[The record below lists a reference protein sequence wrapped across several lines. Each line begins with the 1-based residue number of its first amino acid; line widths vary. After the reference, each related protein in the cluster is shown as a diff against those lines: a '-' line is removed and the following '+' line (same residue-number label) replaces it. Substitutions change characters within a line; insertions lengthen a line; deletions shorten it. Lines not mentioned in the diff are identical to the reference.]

1 MDAYTSGI
9 DAGPIDPE
17 LRISLL
23 NNRAASNLALKNH
36 GAVLR
41 DAGLIIALCTN
52 PAEGTPRAVPPKA
65 MYRAAQ
71 ALVALERWKEAGDVV
86 ARGRELPGEEG
97 NIVWSELSG
106 KVDKGRRSV
115 AERMERIRRE
125 KLSKDALKRAV
136 EVRVLS
142 LPKPMSIFA
151 IKLAHTSSLEALS

>member
-1 MDAYTSGI
+1 VDAYTSGI

-23 NNRAASNLALKNH
+23 NNRAASNLALKNY

-52 PAEGTPRAVPPKA
+52 PAEDERRAVPPKA

-97 NIVWSELSG
+97 NKVWSELSG

-125 KLSKDALKRAV
+125 KLGKDALKRAV
-136 EVRVLS
+136 EVRVFS
-142 LPKPMSIFA
+142 QPSR
-151 IKLAHTSSLEALS
+151 SRYRYSQ